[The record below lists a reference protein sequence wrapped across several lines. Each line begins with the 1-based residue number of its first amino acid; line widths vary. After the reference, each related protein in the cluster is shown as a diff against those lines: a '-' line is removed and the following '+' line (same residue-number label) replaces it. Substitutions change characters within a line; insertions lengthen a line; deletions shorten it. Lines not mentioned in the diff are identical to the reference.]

1 MAVYTE
7 LCDDEIRDLLA
18 AYDLHAL
25 AQADGIRSGV
35 ENTNYKL
42 TLVDGTRLILTLFEK
57 RVAEADLPFFAGL
70 MEQLAKAGVPCPSPV
85 RAKDGAVLRQV
96 KGKPAMIVT
105 FLEGAS
111 VSVSTIEN
119 QHLSELGTHLARMHL
134 AGQSYAVP
142 RANSLSV
149 EGWKSIIA
157 KILPRADEIAPGL
170 AGELQTEIA
179 FLQSTWPKNLAS
191 GVIHAD
197 LFPDNVFFAKDG
209 TLSGIIDFYFACNDM
224 LAYDIAICMNAWC
237 FEKYRDFNIT
247 KAKLLLRGYNDVR
260 PLPESELEALPVLAR
275 GASFRFLL
283 TRAHDWLLPVAG
295 AMVTPHDPLEY
306 WRKLRFHR
314 QVQHHSEYG
323 L

>member
-7 LCDDEIRDLLA
+7 LSADEIRNLLA
-18 AYDLHAL
+18 AYDLPAL

-42 TLVDGTRLILTLFEK
+42 TLVDGTKLILTLFEK
-57 RVAEADLPFFAGL
+57 RVTEADLPFFAGL
-70 MEQLAKAGVPCPSPV
+70 MEHLAKARVPCPSPV
-85 RAKDGAVLRQV
+85 RAKDGAILRPL

-111 VSVSTIEN
+111 VSAIEN
-119 QHLSELGTHLARMHL
+119 QHLSELGNHLARMHL
-134 AGQSYAVP
+134 AGQSYDTAP

-149 EGWKSIIA
+149 EGWKTIIA

-170 AGELQTEIA
+170 TGELQTEIA
-179 FLQSTWPKNLAS
+179 FLQTAWPRNLAS

-209 TLSGIIDFYFACNDM
+209 TLSGIIDFYFACHDM

-237 FEKYRDFNIT
+237 FEKGRDFNIT

-260 PLPESELEALPVLAR
+260 PLPEAELEALPILAR
-275 GASFRFLL
+275 GSAFRFLL
-283 TRAHDWLLPVAG
+283 TRTHDWLFPVAG
-295 AMVTPHDPLEY
+295 ALVTPHDPLEY

>member
-7 LCDDEIRDLLA
+7 LSFEEIRELLA
-18 AYDLHAL
+18 AYDLPAL

-42 TLVDGTRLILTLFEK
+42 TLIDETKLILTLFEK
-57 RVAEADLPFFAGL
+57 RVSEADLPFFAGL
-70 MEQLAKAGVPCPSPV
+70 MEQLATRNVPCPSPV
-85 RAKDGAVLRQV
+85 RGKDGSVLRQV

-111 VSVSTIEN
+111 ITAIEN
-119 QHLSELGTHLARMHL
+119 QHLSELGTHLASMHL
-134 AGQSYAVP
+134 AGEGYGIP
-142 RANSLSV
+142 RPNALSLQ
-149 EGWKSIIA
+149 GWEAIIA

-179 FLQSTWPKNLAS
+179 FLRSAWPKHLAS

-209 TLSGIIDFYFACNDM
+209 KLSGLIDFYFACNDM

-237 FEKYRDFNIT
+237 FEKSRDFNIT

-260 PLPESELEALPVLAR
+260 PLPEPELEALPILAR

-283 TRAHDWLLPVAG
+283 TRAHDWLFPVAG
-295 AMVTPHDPLEY
+295 ALVTPHDPLEY

-314 QVQHHSEYG
+314 SVKHHGEYG